1 MRKKGGCVCLQG
13 DLRAVAI
20 ALEKAEEQATSLQQ
34 ECSLLR
40 DQVEE
45 EEEKAK
51 QVAPPSHLRQGGSV
65 YAGSC
70 PFDFNRITR
79 NLNRS

>member
-1 MRKKGGCVCLQG
+1 MDVCLQE
-13 DLRAVAI
+13 DLTAVAV
-20 ALEKAEEQATSLQQ
+20 ALEKAEEQVASLQQ

-51 QVAPPSHLRQGGSV
+51 QVTPPYHLCQ
-65 YAGSC
+65 
-70 PFDFNRITR
+70 
-79 NLNRS
+79 

>member
-1 MRKKGGCVCLQG
+1 MRKKADVCLQE
-13 DLRAVAI
+13 DLNAVAI
-20 ALEKAEEQATSLQQ
+20 ALEKAEEQAATLQQ

-51 QVAPPSHLRQGGSV
+51 QVTPPYNLCQGGYV
-65 YAGSC
+65 YAGIC
-70 PFDFNRITR
+70 LFDF
-79 NLNRS
+79 